1 MLIGPKRKAQLAALR
16 EKNKKQRQE
25 KTAAHATPTQSFPMV
40 FARYLPPTQASHFSV
55 ALALPLLPIP
65 TQATTTAAATVD
77 TITVADALTT
87 ADALATAD
95 AIAVADAL
103 ATADAI
109 AAAQAQELA
118 VKVLTTFAS
127 LEEERAQAHARNGHQ
142 HQLILTNQRW

>member
-95 AIAVADAL
+95 AIA
-103 ATADAI
+103 
-109 AAAQAQELA
+109 AAQAQELA